1 MYYMCICVCEGVSK
15 DLERAG
21 IDFSRGCVFAE
32 RQVRDPDLWGEN
44 TFAREFVW
52 VVCIDPGVNPNL

>member
-21 IDFSRGCVFAE
+21 IDFSRGRVFAE
-32 RQVRDPDLWGEN
+32 RQVRDPDLWGGKY
-44 TFAREFVW
+44 FRER
-52 VVCIDPGVNPNL
+52 VCVGRVYRSWRQP